1 MWTDRRN
8 LKKLKEIQERIRVL
22 EEATSIEDYTPP
34 AKVKAFGMRDFHWAL
49 SHGLTPHT
57 TKIFVN
63 SFNEN
68 DTEFADHL
76 QALGGYCLEL
86 SIKIKDYWKN
96 RGELTKLKKEE
107 KRLKEKLGIN

>member
-22 EEATSIEDYTPP
+22 EEATSIEDYTPS
-34 AKVKAFGMRDFHWAL
+34 AKVKTLWMKDFHWAL

-57 TKIFVN
+57 ASIFVK
-63 SFNEN
+63 SFNED
-68 DTEFADHL
+68 DTKFADHL
-76 QALGGYCLEL
+76 QALGEYCLEL
-86 SIKIKDYWKN
+86 SAKIRDYWKN
-96 RGELTKLKKEE
+96 YGELTKLRKKE